1 MIIEDKRTEPVA
13 LAVIEQGGFF
23 EKDGQIFLRVYDSLY
38 NYSRYM
44 DVFCI
49 TTKMMCPMSMRT
61 LVIPLP
67 HVKIVI
73 EK

>member
-1 MIIEDKRTEPVA
+1 MEIIDKRTEPVA

-23 EKDGQIFLRVYDSLY
+23 EKDGQIFLRIYNSLY
-38 NYSRYM
+38 NYGRDM

-49 TTKMMCPMSMRT
+49 TTKTMCPMNTRT

-67 HVKIVI
+67 DIKIII
-73 EK
+73 E